1 MDLRQVPELARVQA
15 TLTGLPACITGSL
28 VSACTYDKTI
38 EDKMDV
44 DVFCFTEQALISTT
58 GSLVDRGYHFD
69 DRFERVWSRWLGHG
83 LRGWH
88 TNSMKLLDPYTNRDI
103 NLVYKLVN
111 GVPANSLAGVLESFD
126 FGLLAQ
132 GYDLSTGTFRDMRGY
147 LFPGM
152 DLDGPLPF
160 MPNKRS
166 DWSNGFISQY
176 SGLRESGRYAKYVN
190 YGYDMSLIKDDMLTG
205 YALISRFMRDR
216 GDPEKIQLA
225 EIYERIAEL
234 IADDDIDQ
242 LMKAGLLI
250 PNLDQLDQILEALE

>member
-1 MDLRQVPELARVQA
+1 VDLRQVPELARVQA

-58 GSLVDRGYHFD
+58 GSLVDRGYLFD
-69 DRFERVWSRWLGHG
+69 DRFERVWSRWLSHG

-126 FGLLAQ
+126 FGL
-132 GYDLSTGTFRDMRGY
+132 SSSS
-147 LFPGM
+147 
-152 DLDGPLPF
+152 
-160 MPNKRS
+160 RS
-166 DWSNGFISQY
+166 CS
-176 SGLRESGRYAKYVN
+176 
-190 YGYDMSLIKDDMLTG
+190 
-205 YALISRFMRDR
+205 
-216 GDPEKIQLA
+216 
-225 EIYERIAEL
+225 
-234 IADDDIDQ
+234 
-242 LMKAGLLI
+242 
-250 PNLDQLDQILEALE
+250 